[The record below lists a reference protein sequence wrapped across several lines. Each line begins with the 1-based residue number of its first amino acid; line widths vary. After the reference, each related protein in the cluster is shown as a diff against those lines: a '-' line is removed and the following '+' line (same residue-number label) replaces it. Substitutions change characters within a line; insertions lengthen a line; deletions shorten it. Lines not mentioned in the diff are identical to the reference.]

1 MQIADR
7 RRQHDD
13 IARRQPAFQDQLP
26 HKRDKRPTLTSAR
39 QSISRQERRAPP
51 RSPVGFSPRRG
62 QPNHFL
68 RLSALGVGVS
78 GCGLKLGLGLGSEP
92 SLPIGLTRRTGLGL
106 NPGWGFCLRVGSFLM
121 AIVYWCFD
129 LFRCLSWAKASGL
142 GFSSRTA
149 AVLSFHAEPQLVQN
163 APLDLVHGGTGRHGY
178 AGPGVRIS
186 RGGSDGWMAFAFC
199 C

>member
-1 MQIADR
+1 MQVADR

-13 IARRQPAFQDQLP
+13 IARREPALQDQLP
-26 HKRDKRPTLTSAR
+26 HKGDKRPALSCPR
-39 QSISRQERRAPP
+39 QSISRHERRAPP
-51 RSPVGFSPRRG
+51 RSPVGFSHRRG

-92 SLPIGLTRRTGLGL
+92 SLPIGLTRRAGLGL
-106 NPGWGFCLRVGSFLM
+106 NPGWGFCLPVGSFLM
-121 AIVYWCFD
+121 AIVYRCFD

-149 AVLSFHAEPQLVQN
+149 AILSIHAEPQFLQN
-163 APLDLVHGGTGRHGY
+163 APLDLMHGATGRHVP
-178 AGPGVRIS
+178 AGHLVRIS
-186 RGGSDGWMAFAFC
+186 RGGSDG
-199 C
+199 